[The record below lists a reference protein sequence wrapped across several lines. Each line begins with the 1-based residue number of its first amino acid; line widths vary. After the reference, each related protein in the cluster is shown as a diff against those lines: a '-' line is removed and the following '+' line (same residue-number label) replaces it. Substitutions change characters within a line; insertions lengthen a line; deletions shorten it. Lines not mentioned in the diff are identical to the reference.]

1 MKSNEAKKVNYLL
14 IGHIETR
21 FGDPITSISLN
32 SRYCIIGT
40 MFGKL
45 ILYTIKI
52 KEATIILEHSEEEI
66 LNINFSS
73 NNNSNSHD
81 FYCCVGDKSILKYS
95 IRQNLLNK
103 NNQTVTLIATINNYS
118 DECLHVKVCDNALV
132 FCTKEI
138 YFMVAIEQLKKKP
151 MVLNTTDSSYII
163 KNVETMEIIEKGFIK
178 TTNYIVPFD
187 FDGKYF
193 ILLQFFTVTERM
205 LCSFNVITLKTWK
218 HLLREDFGVLNYC
231 KFINDNKVFIV
242 RKFNLCEIRI
252 MDDNFTITH
261 SFQNIG
267 DKVIGLDFFYKIT
280 KSVNK
285 STNVLDLNKKKDKDD
300 ISETETK
307 KLYYNNNLSGEDNLN
322 SSFGDKN
329 NILYNSE
336 NIRANTDINFILL
349 DVDGNVNF
357 YNVDK
362 GIKNLFNVNKV
373 NEIDKSIREKGLFS
387 LNYPYIIK
395 YYHPFLAMSTD
406 DGCYIFQIINI

>member
-118 DECLHVKVCDNALV
+118 DESLHVKVCDNALV

-163 KNVETMEIIEKGFIK
+163 KNVETMETIEKGFIK

-357 YNVDK
+357 YNADK

-387 LNYPYIIK
+387 LNYPYMIK
-395 YYHPFLAMSTD
+395 YYHPFLAISTD
-406 DGCYIFQIINI
+406 DGCYIFQLINI

>member
-1 MKSNEAKKVNYLL
+1 MKSNETKKVNYLL

-261 SFQNIG
+261 SFQNLG

-336 NIRANTDINFILL
+336 NIRSNTDINFILL

-387 LNYPYIIK
+387 LNYPYMIK
-395 YYHPFLAMSTD
+395 YYHPFLAISTD
-406 DGCYIFQIINI
+406 DGCYIFQLINI